1 MEKKEKYSTKRFV
14 LSIVAIAV
22 LFCVLMCFFWTALGL
37 LAIVVVGGTVALI
50 MFNGGEGTLQLTY
63 EDCPGGLLVTGT
75 TVFETRRIVIPSEV
89 DGVPVIGIDEGAFED
104 NDKLIEIVFPDT
116 LKSIESNAFYGCDSL
131 SKVNLPDSLEYI
143 GDEAF
148 FGCTELKEVTLGKST
163 RYIGN
168 GAFSDCVMLEKIDLL
183 NVEEIGMQAFYSC
196 ESLAEVIITE
206 TVDKIGMGAFFGC
219 SSIERLEI
227 YGGEFLAG
235 GKYVVTAEELSMTAH
250 MINLLTDSLSQYDW
264 ERG

>member
-22 LFCVLMCFFWTALGL
+22 LFCVLMTFFLASLGL
-37 LAIVVVGGTVALI
+37 LAIVVVGGSVALI

-89 DGVPVIGIDEGAFED
+89 NGVPVIGIDEGAFED
-104 NDKLIEIVFPDT
+104 NDRLVEIVFPDT
-116 LKSIESNAFYGCDSL
+116 LKSIEANAFFSCDSL
-131 SKVNLPDSLEYI
+131 SKVTLPDSLEYI

-148 FGCTELKEVTLGKST
+148 FGCTELKEVTLGEST

-168 GAFSDCVMLEKIDLL
+168 GAFSDCVMLEKINLL

-196 ESLAEVIITE
+196 ESLAEVVITE

-219 SSIERLEI
+219 SSIGRLEI
-227 YGGEFLAG
+227 SGGEFQVG
-235 GKYVVTAEELSMTAH
+235 GKYAVTAEEFSMTAY
-250 MINLLTDSLSQYDW
+250 MINLLTDSLCQYDW